1 MMQIVCEMSGL
12 LAERVTFGKERRV
25 TDGCSC
31 KKGLKERVR
40 REACESVEAGTRY
53 FFASA
58 SVWDKGGM
66 PGVIVNTQ
74 VLSPLTKLN
83 LF

>member
-1 MMQIVCEMSGL
+1 MMQIVCEMSDL
-12 LAERVTFGKERRV
+12 LAERATVGKERRV

-31 KKGLKERVR
+31 KKGLKERVC

-58 SVWDKGGM
+58 SVWDKGGYAR
-66 PGVIVNTQ
+66 GDR
-74 VLSPLTKLN
+74 
-83 LF
+83 